1 MSELKKVYV
10 ADGPGDAH
18 VLRGLLE
25 VAGIAAVVRGD
36 DMVPLQGGSLF
47 NLETRPSVWILAGED
62 QSEQY
67 LQAVQIV
74 EDYEAGKGIETTS
87 NGEQW
92 VCKKCAAMVEA
103 HFAVCWNCGFSRE

>member
-47 NLETRPSVWILAGED
+47 NLETRPSVWILASDD
-62 QSEQY
+62 QREQHA
-67 LQAVQIV
+67 QAVQIV
-74 EDYEAGKGIETTS
+74 EDYAAGRGMETTS

-92 VCKKCAAMVEA
+92 ACKNCDEMVEA
-103 HFAVCWNCGFSRE
+103 HFTVCWNCGVSRE